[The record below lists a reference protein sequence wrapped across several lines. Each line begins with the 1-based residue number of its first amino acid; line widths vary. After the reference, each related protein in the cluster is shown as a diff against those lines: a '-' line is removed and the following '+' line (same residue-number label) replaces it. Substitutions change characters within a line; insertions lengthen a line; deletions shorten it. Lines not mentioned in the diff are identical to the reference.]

1 MHFKKDTAVINLH
14 FIDGNSSEVTMS
26 QFKINPDALAN
37 RLMNEIEE
45 ERVMYFEDIK
55 VNLEDVVSFDIVNY
69 DELLERH
76 LERLELLEGK

>member
-1 MHFKKDTAVINLH
+1 MHFKKDIAEINLH
-14 FIDGNSSEVTMS
+14 FRDGNSKEVRIS

-45 ERVMYFEDIK
+45 ELVMYFEDTK

-69 DELLERH
+69 DELLEKH
-76 LERLELLEGK
+76 LERLELLEGN

>member
-1 MHFKKDTAVINLH
+1 MHFKKDVAKIVLN
-14 FIDGNSSEVTMS
+14 FIDGNSKEVTTS

>member
-1 MHFKKDTAVINLH
+1 MHFKKDIAEINLH
-14 FIDGNSSEVTMS
+14 FKDGTSKEVQIS
-26 QFKINPDALAN
+26 QFKINPDALAS

-69 DELLERH
+69 DELLEKH

>member
-1 MHFKKDTAVINLH
+1 
-14 FIDGNSSEVTMS
+14 MS

-76 LERLELLEGK
+76 LERLDLLEGK